1 MSRCTAM
8 NLLCGR
14 RASMRDCFHSLATLG
29 VLFTACFSASL
40 NAQGFPV
47 KTVKITSAYPSGAG
61 PDLTSRLIAE
71 RLTRYW
77 GQSVVVEARPG
88 GNGVIAI
95 EAAKKSAP
103 DGYEILVAGGGHLVI
118 NPVLFRDLP
127 YDMERDF
134 APVVTMFQAPSMLTV
149 SASGPYNSLGDILA
163 AARAKPGQVAFGTQ
177 YIGSTQHLGGVII
190 EQLSNTK
197 MLHVAFKENAP
208 LFTAL
213 INGDTAWSLTT
224 IATGQPFYKSGK
236 VKYVAHTNRTPLAAF
251 PKVPTMEQAGLPGM
265 NFSVWAGMV
274 VPRATPPDRIAFI
287 SRDINRAMA
296 EPDFQE
302 KVSALGFVAEPSSPA
317 NFDALIK
324 SDIKLYT
331 DVIRRGNIKVDQ

>member
-1 MSRCTAM
+1 MI
-8 NLLCGR
+8 
-14 RASMRDCFHSLATLG
+14 
-29 VLFTACFSASL
+29 SASVYQRTFSSGASIL
-40 NAQGFPV
+40 VAVVAAITAYSVAAQSFPI
-47 KTVKITSAYPSGAG
+47 KTVKITSAYPVGAG
-61 PDLTSRLIAE
+61 PDLTARLIAE
-71 RLTRYW
+71 KLTKYW

-88 GNGVIAI
+88 GNGVIAM
-95 EAAKKSAP
+95 EAAKKSMP

-118 NPVLFRDLP
+118 NPILFKDLP
-127 YDMERDF
+127 YDTERDF
-134 APVVTMFQAPSMLTV
+134 APVAALFQAPSMLTV
-149 SASGPYNSLGDILA
+149 SANGPYNSLADILA
-163 AARAKPGQVAFGTQ
+163 AARAKPGQIPFGTQ
-177 YIGSTQHLGGVII
+177 YIGSTQHLGGVMI

-224 IATGQPFYKSGK
+224 IATGQPFFKSGR
-236 VKYVAHTNRTPLAAF
+236 VKYVAHTNKTPLAGF
-251 PKVPTMEQAGLPGM
+251 PKLPTMEQAGLPGM

-274 VPRATPPDRIAFI
+274 VPKATPAERVAFL

-302 KVSALGFVAEPSSPA
+302 KLTAFGFVAEQSSPA
-317 NFDALIK
+317 NFDALIR

-331 DVIRRGNIKVDQ
+331 DVIKRGNIKVEAP

>member
-1 MSRCTAM
+1 
-8 NLLCGR
+8 
-14 RASMRDCFHSLATLG
+14 MRQFAYG
-29 VLFTACFSASL
+29 VLFLGAAVSAMAASTVA
-40 NAQGFPV
+40 AQSFPV

-71 RLTRYW
+71 KLTRYW

-88 GNGVIAI
+88 GNGIIAI
-95 EAAKKSAP
+95 EAAKKSTP

-118 NPVLFRDLP
+118 NPVLFKDLP
-127 YDMERDF
+127 YDTERDF
-134 APVVTMFQAPSMLTV
+134 APVAALFQAPSMLTV
-149 SASGPYNSLGDILA
+149 SANGPYNSLLDILA
-163 AARAKPGQVAFGTQ
+163 AARAKPGQIAFGTQ

-190 EQLSNTK
+190 EQLSNTR

-224 IATGQPFYKSGK
+224 IATGQPFFRSGR
-236 VKYVAHTNRTPLAAF
+236 VKYVAHTNKTPLAGF
-251 PKVPTMEQAGLPGM
+251 PNVPTMEQAGLPGM

-274 VPRATPPDRIAFI
+274 VPKATPGDRVAFL

-302 KVSALGFVAEPSSPA
+302 KLAGFGFVAEQSSPV
-317 NFDALIK
+317 NFHALIK

-331 DVIRRGNIKVDQ
+331 DVIKRGNIKVESP